1 MQWNNGERESFK
13 NAIRELIRQV
23 DECIARD
30 NKTQKGKISS
40 TDTTIKGIKDFL
52 SFLETYGYRFNVGI
66 GNMGGFLNSKSY
78 IIFAPSKILR
88 QDCVNSEKLSAQ
100 RGVYIYL
107 YYGGYFENNPHL
119 GLSFG
124 FPKGDIENSRCKAV
138 NEMEKHLDKYVFK
151 YTKQEFEFDK
161 IIDDFITMCEYFSS
175 FESSDFRVE
184 NNAAQNPNMAK
195 DIAESKNIPLN
206 QILYGPPGTGKT
218 YHTIDKALEILFAWK
233 EIGSIPQERD
243 EKKKIFNDFISD
255 EQIAFVTFHQSYGYE
270 DFVEG
275 IRPRLSGENDES
287 QISEKMEYEIKDGI
301 FKSMCKKANENYEK
315 SQKDSSEVKREIEL
329 DDLLEQYATYIED
342 ELKEGKEPKFESKE
356 WTTKMKIQGV
366 HRLQNGDFS
375 SIVIGVSNDSNSM
388 QRLSQKVIKRDYE
401 KFKSGEI
408 KDWNDIRPSYESK
421 SHRHGNAGY
430 YFTLYESIAEFEK
443 THYQTSTIPALES
456 TLDNRLKPY
465 ILIIDEINRGNIS
478 KILGELITL
487 LEPSKRK
494 GESEALEVTLPYS
507 QEPFSVPNNLYI
519 IGTMNT
525 ADRSIALLDTALRR
539 RFEFIEMMP
548 DSSVLENESCD
559 GVDLCRLLDSINKRI
574 SFLLD
579 REHQIGHSYL
589 LNVGSLENLRAAF
602 SKKILPLLQEYFYDD
617 YAKINA
623 VLNNN
628 EMIKSQTQ
636 QDLGIKLDDE
646 FVDSQKKVWSIT
658 DSSSWT
664 QWQFQKIYDTN
675 AKPAESKESPE
686 SSNEPSE

>member
-1 MQWNNGERESFK
+1 ME
-13 NAIRELIRQV
+13 
-23 DECIARD
+23 
-30 NKTQKGKISS
+30 NKTEQEWKLIEKNLQGRRVWLYKPGEQGSKWELMCELGLMGIGWSKLGDLSNYKNLDEKNFKKEIKSKLDENYPIGKESSRKNTLKALYEFANKIKIGDMVLAMKGTTKILGYGEVKSDYFY
-40 TDTTIKGIKDFL
+40 DTSKDSDTIDKFCSFREVEWTKKELDTGKWTRKTLTNITTYKETQDALVCLLDMGFVKQIKD
-52 SFLETYGYRFNVGI
+52 
-66 GNMGGFLNSKSY
+66 
-78 IIFAPSKILR
+78 
-88 QDCVNSEKLSAQ
+88 
-100 RGVYIYL
+100 
-107 YYGGYFENNPHL
+107 
-119 GLSFG
+119 
-124 FPKGDIENSRCKAV
+124 
-138 NEMEKHLDKYVFK
+138 
-151 YTKQEFEFDK
+151 TK
-161 IIDDFITMCEYFSS
+161 
-175 FESSDFRVE
+175 
-184 NNAAQNPNMAK
+184 
-195 DIAESKNIPLN
+195 IPLN

-218 YHTIDKALEILFAWK
+218 YNTIDKALEILCERG
-233 EIGSIPQERD
+233 EIDSIPQERD
-243 EKKKIFNDFISD
+243 DKKVLFDKFI
-255 EQIAFVTFHQSYGYE
+255 EQGQISFVTFHQSYGYE

-287 QISEKMEYEIKDGI
+287 QVSEKMEYEIKDGI
-301 FKSMCKKANENYEK
+301 FKRMCKKANENYEK
-315 SQKDSSEVKREIEL
+315 SQKTKEQIKQDMEL
-329 DDLLEQYATYIED
+329 DDLIKAYVDYVREQCD
-342 ELKEGKEPKFESKE
+342 
-356 WTTKMKIQGV
+356 
-366 HRLQNGDFS
+366 
-375 SIVIGVSNDSNSM
+375 
-388 QRLSQKVIKRDYE
+388 KRDYVSLKDEHINTNKNIIDVQSYKTGNFSFIVAIGFDTKKDYLTKDKIKSNYE
-401 KFKSGEI
+401 KFKNNEI
-408 KDWNDIRPSYESK
+408 KSWENIIEIDDKYTK
-421 SHRHGNAGY
+421 KL
-430 YFTLYESIAEFEK
+430 YFSLLKRLKEFENK
-443 THYQTSTIPALES
+443 KHENFTES
-456 TLDNRLKPY
+456 NTENIDNRLKPY

-507 QEPFSVPNNLYI
+507 QEPFSVPQNLYI

-589 LNVGSLENLRAAF
+589 LNVNSFENLRAAF

-658 DSSSWT
+658 DSSSWA

>member
-1 MQWNNGERESFK
+1 ME
-13 NAIRELIRQV
+13 
-23 DECIARD
+23 
-30 NKTQKGKISS
+30 NKTEQEWKLIEKNLQGRRVWLYKPGEQGSKWGLMCELGLMGIGWSKLGDLSHYTREQIKPKLDEFYPLDKDGSRKNDVTTLYNFANEIKIGDMVLAMKGTTKILGYGEVKSDYFY
-40 TDTTIKGIKDFL
+40 DTSKDSDTIDKFCSFREVEWTKKELDTGRWARKTLTNITTYKETQDVLVCLLDMGFVKQIKD
-52 SFLETYGYRFNVGI
+52 
-66 GNMGGFLNSKSY
+66 
-78 IIFAPSKILR
+78 
-88 QDCVNSEKLSAQ
+88 
-100 RGVYIYL
+100 
-107 YYGGYFENNPHL
+107 
-119 GLSFG
+119 
-124 FPKGDIENSRCKAV
+124 
-138 NEMEKHLDKYVFK
+138 
-151 YTKQEFEFDK
+151 TK
-161 IIDDFITMCEYFSS
+161 
-175 FESSDFRVE
+175 
-184 NNAAQNPNMAK
+184 
-195 DIAESKNIPLN
+195 IPLN

-233 EIGSIPQERD
+233 EIDFIPQERD

-255 EQIAFVTFHQSYGYE
+255 EQIGFVTFHQSYGYE

-356 WTTKMKIQGV
+356 WTSKMKIQGV

-375 SIVIGVSNDSNSM
+375 SIMIGTNKDSGVM
-388 QRLSQKVIKRDYE
+388 QRLTQKVIKRDYE

-408 KDWNDIRPSYESK
+408 KDWNDIKPSYESK

-443 THYQTSTIPALES
+443 THYKLAQVPTLES

-494 GESEALEVTLPYS
+494 GESEALEVKLPYS

-548 DSSVLENESCD
+548 NPSELEKISCD
-559 GVDLCRLLDSINKRI
+559 DGEIDLKELLKAMNNRI
-574 SFLLD
+574 EFLLD
-579 REHQIGHSYL
+579 RERTIGHSFFFEKAVNKRNDSYGL
-589 LNVGSLENLRAAF
+589 TLTDLQAVFKN
-602 SKKILPLLQEYFYDD
+602 KILPLLQEYFYDD

-623 VLNNN
+623 VLNGNGML
-628 EMIKSQTQ
+628 ESKTMSDMEIS
-636 QDLGIKLDDE
+636 LSDD
-646 FVDSQKKVWSIT
+646 FVDTDKRVWKIT
-658 DSSSWT
+658 GSSKWDIKT
-664 QWQFQKIYDTN
+664 FQTIYNNT
-675 AKPAESKESPE
+675 E
-686 SSNEPSE
+686 SS

>member
-1 MQWNNGERESFK
+1 ME
-13 NAIRELIRQV
+13 
-23 DECIARD
+23 
-30 NKTQKGKISS
+30 NKTEQEWELLEKNLQGRRVWLYKPGEQGSKWGLMCELGLMGIGWSKLGDLSNYKNLDEENFKKEIKSKLDENYPIGKESSRKNTLKALYEFANKIKIGDMVLAMKGRAKILGYGEVKSDYFY
-40 TDTTIKGIKDFL
+40 DTSKDSDTIDKFCSFREVEWTKKELDTGKWTIKTLTNITTYKETQDVLVCLLDMGFVKQIKD
-52 SFLETYGYRFNVGI
+52 T
-66 GNMGGFLNSKSY
+66 
-78 IIFAPSKILR
+78 KI
-88 QDCVNSEKLSAQ
+88 
-100 RGVYIYL
+100 
-107 YYGGYFENNPHL
+107 P
-119 GLSFG
+119 
-124 FPKGDIENSRCKAV
+124 P
-138 NEMEKHLDKYVFK
+138 
-151 YTKQEFEFDK
+151 
-161 IIDDFITMCEYFSS
+161 
-175 FESSDFRVE
+175 
-184 NNAAQNPNMAK
+184 
-195 DIAESKNIPLN
+195 N

-218 YHTIDKALEILFAWK
+218 YNTIDKALEILFAWK
-233 EIGSIPQERD
+233 EIDFIPQERD

-356 WTTKMKIQGV
+356 WTSKMKIQGV

-375 SIVIGVSNDSNSM
+375 SIMIGTNKDSGVM
-388 QRLSQKVIKRDYE
+388 QRLTQKVIKRDYE

-408 KDWNDIRPSYESK
+408 KDWNDIKPSYESK

-443 THYQTSTIPALES
+443 EHYKPSTIPTLES
-456 TLDNRLKPY
+456 TFDNRLKPY

-494 GESEALEVTLPYS
+494 GESEALEVKLPYS

-548 DSSVLENESCD
+548 DSSRLSTDCD
-559 GVDLCRLLDSINKRI
+559 GVDLQRLLESINNRI
-574 SFLLD
+574 EFLLD
-579 REHQIGHSYL
+579 RERTIGHAFL
-589 LNVGSLENLRAAF
+589 IDVKNLSDLKAVF
-602 SKKILPLLQEYFYDD
+602 KNKILPLLQEYFYDD

-628 EMIKSQTQ
+628 GMLESKTISNMKVS
-636 QDLGIKLDDE
+636 LSDE
-646 FVDSQKKVWSIT
+646 FVDNEKKIWKIT
-658 DSSSWT
+658 DSSNWDIKT
-664 QWQFQKIYDTN
+664 FQTIYSSKDSN
-675 AKPAESKESPE
+675 IES
-686 SSNEPSE
+686 N

>member
-1 MQWNNGERESFK
+1 ME
-13 NAIRELIRQV
+13 
-23 DECIARD
+23 
-30 NKTQKGKISS
+30 NKTEQEWKLLEKNLQGRRVWLYKPGEQGSKWGLMCELGLMGIGWSKLGDLSHYTREQIKPKLDEFYPLDEDGSRKNDVTTLYNFANEIKIGDMVLAMKGTTKILGYGEVKSDYFY
-40 TDTTIKGIKDFL
+40 DTSKDSDTIDKFCSFREVEWTKKELDTGRWARKTLTNITTYKETQDVLACLLDMGFVKQIKD
-52 SFLETYGYRFNVGI
+52 
-66 GNMGGFLNSKSY
+66 
-78 IIFAPSKILR
+78 
-88 QDCVNSEKLSAQ
+88 
-100 RGVYIYL
+100 
-107 YYGGYFENNPHL
+107 
-119 GLSFG
+119 
-124 FPKGDIENSRCKAV
+124 
-138 NEMEKHLDKYVFK
+138 
-151 YTKQEFEFDK
+151 TK
-161 IIDDFITMCEYFSS
+161 
-175 FESSDFRVE
+175 
-184 NNAAQNPNMAK
+184 
-195 DIAESKNIPLN
+195 IPLN

-233 EIGSIPQERD
+233 EIDFIPQERD

-255 EQIAFVTFHQSYGYE
+255 EQIGFVTFHQSYGYE

-329 DDLLEQYATYIED
+329 DDLLEQYATYMED

-356 WTTKMKIQGV
+356 WTSKMKIQGV

-375 SIVIGVSNDSNSM
+375 SIMIGTNKDSGVM
-388 QRLSQKVIKRDYE
+388 QRLTQKVIKRDYE

-408 KDWNDIRPSYESK
+408 KDWNDIKPSYESK

-443 THYQTSTIPALES
+443 EHYKPSTIPTLES
-456 TLDNRLKPY
+456 TFDNRLKPY

-494 GESEALEVTLPYS
+494 GEKEALEVTLPYS

-548 DSSVLENESCD
+548 NPSELEKISCEND
-559 GVDLCRLLDSINKRI
+559 EIDLQKLLRVMNNRI
-574 SFLLD
+574 EFLLD
-579 REHQIGHSYL
+579 RERTIGHSFFFEKAVNKRNDSYGL
-589 LNVGSLENLRAAF
+589 TLTDLQAVFKN
-602 SKKILPLLQEYFYDD
+602 KILPLLQEYFYDD

-623 VLNNN
+623 VLNGNGML
-628 EMIKSQTQ
+628 ESKTMSDMEIS
-636 QDLGIKLDDE
+636 LSDD
-646 FVDSQKKVWSIT
+646 FVDTDKRVWKIT
-658 DSSSWT
+658 GSSKWDIKT
-664 QWQFQKIYDTN
+664 FQTIYNNT
-675 AKPAESKESPE
+675 E
-686 SSNEPSE
+686 SS

>member
-1 MQWNNGERESFK
+1 ME
-13 NAIRELIRQV
+13 
-23 DECIARD
+23 
-30 NKTQKGKISS
+30 NKTEQEWKLIEKNLQGRRVWLYKPGEQGS
-40 TDTTIKGIKDFL
+40 KWGL
-52 SFLETYGYRFNVGI
+52 MCELGLMGI
-66 GNMGGFLNSKSY
+66 GWSKLGDLSSYANRDEIRDKLNEMYPTNKNGNRKNDSLTLY
-78 IIFAPSKILR
+78 NFANEIKIGDMVLAMKGATKIL
-88 QDCVNSEKLSAQ
+88 
-100 RGVYIYL
+100 G
-107 YYGGYFENNPHL
+107 YGEVAGDYFYDTSKDPDTIDKFC
-119 GLSFG
+119 SFREI
-124 FPKGDIENSRCKAV
+124 KWV
-138 NEMEKHLDKYVFK
+138 
-151 YTKQEFEFDK
+151 KQELELEGQWARKTLTDITK
-161 IIDDFITMCEYFSS
+161 YKETQVVLADLSIDSTRHANY
-175 FESSDFRVE
+175 
-184 NNAAQNPNMAK
+184 P
-195 DIAESKNIPLN
+195 IPLN

-233 EIGSIPQERD
+233 EIDFIPQERD

-356 WTTKMKIQGV
+356 WTSKMKIQGV

-375 SIVIGVSNDSNSM
+375 SIMIGTNKDSGVM
-388 QRLSQKVIKRDYE
+388 QRLTQKVIKRDYE

-408 KDWNDIRPSYESK
+408 KDWNDIKPSYESK

-430 YFTLYESIAEFEK
+430 YHTLYKSIAEFEK
-443 THYQTSTIPALES
+443 EHYKPSTIPTLES
-456 TLDNRLKPY
+456 TFDNRLKPY

-494 GESEALEVTLPYS
+494 GESEALEVKLPYS

-548 DSSVLENESCD
+548 NPSELEKISCEND
-559 GVDLCRLLDSINKRI
+559 EIDLQKLLRVMNNRI
-574 SFLLD
+574 EFLLD
-579 REHQIGHSYL
+579 RERTIGHSFFFEKAVNKRNDSYGL
-589 LNVGSLENLRAAF
+589 TLTDLQAVFKN
-602 SKKILPLLQEYFYDD
+602 KILPLLQEYFYDD

-628 EMIKSQTQ
+628 GMLESKTMSDMEIS
-636 QDLGIKLDDE
+636 LSDD
-646 FVDSQKKVWSIT
+646 FVDTDKDKRVWKIT
-658 DSSSWT
+658 GSSKWDIKT
-664 QWQFQKIYDTN
+664 FQTIYNNT
-675 AKPAESKESPE
+675 E
-686 SSNEPSE
+686 SS

>member
-1 MQWNNGERESFK
+1 ME
-13 NAIRELIRQV
+13 
-23 DECIARD
+23 
-30 NKTQKGKISS
+30 NKTEQEWKLLEKNLQGRRVWLYKPGEQGSKWGLMCELGLMGIGWSKLGDLSHYTREQIKPKLDEFYPLDKDGSRKNDVTTLYNFANEIKIGDMVLAMKGTTKILGYGEVKSDYFY
-40 TDTTIKGIKDFL
+40 DTSKDSDTIDKFCSFREVEWTKKELDTGRWARKTLTNITTYKETQDVLVCLLDMGFVKQIKD
-52 SFLETYGYRFNVGI
+52 
-66 GNMGGFLNSKSY
+66 
-78 IIFAPSKILR
+78 
-88 QDCVNSEKLSAQ
+88 
-100 RGVYIYL
+100 
-107 YYGGYFENNPHL
+107 
-119 GLSFG
+119 
-124 FPKGDIENSRCKAV
+124 
-138 NEMEKHLDKYVFK
+138 
-151 YTKQEFEFDK
+151 TK
-161 IIDDFITMCEYFSS
+161 
-175 FESSDFRVE
+175 
-184 NNAAQNPNMAK
+184 
-195 DIAESKNIPLN
+195 IPLN

-233 EIGSIPQERD
+233 EIDFIPQERD

-255 EQIAFVTFHQSYGYE
+255 EQIGFVTFHQSYGYE

-356 WTTKMKIQGV
+356 WTSKMKIQGV

-375 SIVIGVSNDSNSM
+375 SIMIGTNKDSGVM
-388 QRLSQKVIKRDYE
+388 QRLTQKVIKRDYE

-408 KDWNDIRPSYESK
+408 KDWNDIKPSYESK

-443 THYQTSTIPALES
+443 EHYKPSTIPTLES

-494 GESEALEVTLPYS
+494 GESEALEVKLPYS

-548 DSSVLENESCD
+548 NPSELEKISCD
-559 GVDLCRLLDSINKRI
+559 DGEIDLKELLKAMNNRI
-574 SFLLD
+574 EFLLD
-579 REHQIGHSYL
+579 RERTIGHSFFFEKAVNKGNDSYGL
-589 LNVGSLENLRAAF
+589 TLTDLKAVFKN
-602 SKKILPLLQEYFYDD
+602 KILPLLQEYFYDD

-623 VLNNN
+623 VLNDNGMLESKTISN
-628 EMIKSQTQ
+628 MKVS
-636 QDLGIKLDDE
+636 LSDE
-646 FVDSQKKVWSIT
+646 FVDNEKKIWKIT
-658 DSSSWT
+658 DSSNWDIKT
-664 QWQFQKIYDTN
+664 FQTIYSSKDSN
-675 AKPAESKESPE
+675 IES
-686 SSNEPSE
+686 N

>member
-1 MQWNNGERESFK
+1 ME
-13 NAIRELIRQV
+13 
-23 DECIARD
+23 
-30 NKTQKGKISS
+30 NKTEQEWKLLEKNLQGRRVWLYKPGEQGSKWGLMCELGLMGIGWSKLGDLSHYTREQIKPKLDEFYPLDKDGSRKNDVTTLYNFANEIKIGDMVLAMKGTTKILGYGEVKSDYFY
-40 TDTTIKGIKDFL
+40 DTSKDSDTIDKFCSFREVEWTKKELDTGRWARKTLTNITTYKETQDVLVCLLDMGFVKQIKD
-52 SFLETYGYRFNVGI
+52 
-66 GNMGGFLNSKSY
+66 
-78 IIFAPSKILR
+78 
-88 QDCVNSEKLSAQ
+88 
-100 RGVYIYL
+100 
-107 YYGGYFENNPHL
+107 
-119 GLSFG
+119 
-124 FPKGDIENSRCKAV
+124 
-138 NEMEKHLDKYVFK
+138 
-151 YTKQEFEFDK
+151 TK
-161 IIDDFITMCEYFSS
+161 
-175 FESSDFRVE
+175 
-184 NNAAQNPNMAK
+184 
-195 DIAESKNIPLN
+195 IPLN

-233 EIGSIPQERD
+233 EIDFIPQERD

-255 EQIAFVTFHQSYGYE
+255 EQIGFVTFHQSYGYE

-356 WTTKMKIQGV
+356 WTSKMKIQGV

-375 SIVIGVSNDSNSM
+375 SIMIGTNKDSGVM
-388 QRLSQKVIKRDYE
+388 QRLTQKVIKRDYE

-408 KDWNDIRPSYESK
+408 KDWNDIKPSYESK

-443 THYQTSTIPALES
+443 EHYKPSTIPTLES

-494 GESEALEVTLPYS
+494 GESEALEVKLPYS

-548 DSSVLENESCD
+548 DSSRLSTDCD
-559 GVDLCRLLDSINKRI
+559 GVDLQRLLESINNRI
-574 SFLLD
+574 EFLLD
-579 REHQIGHSYL
+579 RERTIGHAFL
-589 LNVGSLENLRAAF
+589 IDVKNLSDLKAVF
-602 SKKILPLLQEYFYDD
+602 KNKILPLLQEYFYDD

-628 EMIKSQTQ
+628 GMLESKTINNMKS
-636 QDLGIKLDDE
+636 LDE
-646 FVDSQKKVWSIT
+646 FVDSEKKVWKIT
-658 DSSSWT
+658 DSSKWDIET
-664 QWQFQKIYDTN
+664 FKAIYKNT
-675 AKPAESKESPE
+675 ES
-686 SSNEPSE
+686 N

>member
-40 TDTTIKGIKDFL
+40 TDTRIKGIKDFL

-195 DIAESKNIPLN
+195 DIVESKNIPLN

-218 YHTIDKALEILFAWK
+218 YHSINKALEILQSYGQLIPESRK
-233 EIGSIPQERD
+233 EQKELFDKFRQNGQIG
-243 EKKKIFNDFISD
+243 
-255 EQIAFVTFHQSYGYE
+255 FVTFHQSYGYE
-270 DFVEG
+270 EFVEG
-275 IRPRLSGENDES
+275 IKPSLSGEIES
-287 QISEKMEYEIKDGI
+287 SNVRYEIKNGI
-301 FKSMCKKANENYEK
+301 FKAMCERALENYTN
-315 SQKDSSEVKREIEL
+315 SQKELSALQKDYEL
-329 DDLLEQYATYIED
+329 DELLEAYAEHVERELD
-342 ELKEGKEPKFESKE
+342 EEREPDFITSGWK
-356 WTTKMKIQGV
+356 TKMKIVGV
-366 HRLQNGDFS
+366 HRLQNGEFK
-375 SIVIGVSNDSNSM
+375 SIKIGAGGSDSTQS
-388 QRLSQKVIKRDYE
+388 LAKEVIKRDYE
-401 KFKSGEI
+401 RFKSGEI
-408 KDWNDIRPSYESK
+408 KDWNDVKPSYESK

-430 YFTLYESIAEFEK
+430 YITLYKAIADFENSK
-443 THYQTSTIPALES
+443 FWQPTQAPTQKEKK
-456 TLDNRLKPY
+456 KPY

-559 GVDLCRLLDSINKRI
+559 GVDLCRLLDPINKRI

-658 DSSSWT
+658 DSSSWA